1 MENFSNTPDNLLHK
15 VVYAYDALSDE
26 DTFGVLA
33 GIDDDGTGSPLYNVR
48 GRYYTH
54 VRRAKLS
61 EIEGMVDAQD
71 ERL

>member
-1 MENFSNTPDNLLHK
+1 MENFTNTPDNLLHK

-33 GIDDDGTGSPLYNVR
+33 SIDDDGTGSPLYNVR

>member
-1 MENFSNTPDNLLHK
+1 MENTNTTPQTLLHK
-15 VVYAYDALSDE
+15 LVYAYDALSDE
-26 DTFGVLA
+26 ETFGVLA
-33 GIDDDGTGSPLYNVR
+33 SIDDDGTGSPLYNVR

-61 EIEGMVDAQD
+61 EIEGMVDGQD